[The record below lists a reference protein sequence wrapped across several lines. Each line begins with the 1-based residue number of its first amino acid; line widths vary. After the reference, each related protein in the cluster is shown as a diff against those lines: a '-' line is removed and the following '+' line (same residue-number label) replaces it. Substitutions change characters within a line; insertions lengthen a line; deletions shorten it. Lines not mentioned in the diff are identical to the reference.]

1 MYISGTGLTNT
12 TMALSNVIASSNTA
26 FGAQAVLVLLWGM
39 NGVMAAWLGPTY
51 AWTYVCAGEQALVV
65 E

>member
-26 FGAQAVLVLLWGM
+26 FGAQAVLVLL
-39 NGVMAAWLGPTY
+39 
-51 AWTYVCAGEQALVV
+51 
-65 E
+65 